1 MPSRPLIAD
10 LESGPS
16 QASIPAMAG
25 FVVNAD
31 YEERDANP
39 IRLRAGQ
46 EITVGPVDRAWPG
59 WVWAIDG
66 NGRGGYVPE
75 GILEP
80 LGEGRFSAME
90 DFDPTVLVVK
100 RGDRLE
106 SLRQIHGWHWCRHA
120 DGREGW
126 VADYLMAPADG

>member
-1 MPSRPLIAD
+1 
-10 LESGPS
+10 
-16 QASIPAMAG
+16 MAK
-25 FVVNAD
+25 FVANAD

-39 IRLRAGQ
+39 VRLRAGQ
-46 EITVGPVDRAWPG
+46 EVTVGPVDRAWPG

-75 GILEP
+75 EILEP

-100 RGDRLE
+100 RGDELE
-106 SLRQIHGWHWCRHA
+106 SLRQIHGWHWCRQT

-126 VADYLMAPADG
+126 VAGYLMAPA